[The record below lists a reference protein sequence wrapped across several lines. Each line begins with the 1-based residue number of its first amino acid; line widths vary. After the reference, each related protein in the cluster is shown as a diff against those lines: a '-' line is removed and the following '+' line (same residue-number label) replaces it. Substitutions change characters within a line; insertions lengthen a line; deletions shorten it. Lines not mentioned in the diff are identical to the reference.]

1 LYDNR
6 LTHHGNL
13 YPSDLQQILRGEVDA
28 ARLHE
33 IQKQIGAD
41 VLITGEAFSQSPGRI
56 GNSNIWNCRAR
67 VEVKVI
73 LLATGEIIAADAV
86 HAAGNESTEEL
97 ASKASLNN
105 ADAPSTH
112 E

>member
-1 LYDNR
+1 MSLSR
-6 LTHHGNL
+6 EKPSVNL
-13 YPSDLQQILRGEVDA
+13 RDGLAIP
-28 ARLHE
+28 
-33 IQKQIGAD
+33 
-41 VLITGEAFSQSPGRI
+41 
-56 GNSNIWNCRAR
+56 NIWNCRAR

-105 ADAPSTH
+105 AGALSTH